1 MSQGNSK
8 LALGRWGMGQVLM
21 PAHFHAQEE
30 ALLAHLGLRFGL
42 RGLPAHG
49 VARLIWDDAL
59 LAKGALSVSALTV
72 VLASGELIDVPGNA
86 TISNL
91 NLGDVMASEVEIY
104 LHVLAD
110 SQDARGIELYRED
123 AREVSRVIHRVT
135 LSTQSWLENARQ
147 SLKLAELGQD
157 PSGAWQ
163 LGRYVP
169 PLLQVGTTPFLTA
182 ETSSLA
188 RALDALEARL
198 GEQLADSFLGAE
210 HLSRLR
216 QGMAAAYR
224 MRALLYDIHGQV
236 PLHPYQLFTAM
247 RDFHVEVCLLHASLP
262 EPALVAYDH
271 DDLAG
276 CFGELGRRIAVRL
289 QGQAPAS
296 PRVPFARVEDRF
308 VARPLPDAMRRAGD
322 VYLLVQHNGRERVS
336 LEGVKLASPGRLAR
350 VHLNALAGVPFLKE
364 PALDFAHTFGARADL
379 YRLER
384 GEEWEHA
391 LREGA
396 LSFWARPDIGQVQAA
411 LTWRA

>member
-1 MSQGNSK
+1 MSNSK
-8 LALGRWGMGQVLM
+8 LALGRWSMGQVLM
-21 PAHFHAQEE
+21 PAHFNAQEE
-30 ALLAHLGLRFGL
+30 ALLAHLGLRAGVC
-42 RGLPAHG
+42 GLPAHG

-59 LAKGALSVSALTV
+59 LAKGALSVSSLTV

-91 NLGDVMASEVEIY
+91 NLGDVMGSEVEIY

-110 SQDARGIELYRED
+110 TQDARGIELYRDD

-147 SLKLAELGQD
+147 SLKLAELVQG
-157 PSGAWQ
+157 PAGAWQ
-163 LGRYVP
+163 LAGYVP

-188 RALDALEARL
+188 RAVDALEARL
-198 GEQLADSFLGAE
+198 GEQLADSFLGGE

-216 QGMAAAYR
+216 QGLAATYR
-224 MRALLYDIHGQV
+224 LRALLLDLQGQV
-236 PLHPYQLFTAM
+236 PLHPYHLFAAL
-247 RDFHVEVCLLHASLP
+247 RDFYVEVCLLHASLP
-262 EPALVAYDH
+262 EPALVPYDH

-276 CFGELGRRIAVRL
+276 CFGELGRRIAIRL
-289 QGQAPAS
+289 QGHAPVS
-296 PRVPFARVEDRF
+296 PRVPFGRVEDRF
-308 VARPLPDAMRRAGD
+308 VAKPLPEALRRASD

-336 LEGVKLASPGRLAR
+336 LDGIKLASPGRLAR
-350 VHLNALAGVPFLKE
+350 VHLNALAGVPFVKE
-364 PALDFAHTFGARADL
+364 SAPDFAHTFGARADL